1 MSPAERRSR
10 TGRTPAAR
18 ATALA
23 LVGILA
29 GGAQTTQAANVD
41 AKAPVDKEEA
51 AAAKAA
57 AKEKAAKALAAAK
70 EAAAKE
76 AAAAQA
82 AANEPIPVIEGG
94 RATRQM
100 TAEAARKEGLTVV
113 DLSDDWLPYVFSQ
126 TPEKPQ
132 PLRPFLLDLANGR
145 TRQGKQ
151 YARPRE
157 DRFFE
162 VFGIFPSPNMVRRR
176 LAEKKRHACHD
187 KVKDAVL
194 EELAPKNVIPPE
206 ELEKIPNPNPETR
219 AETPMVTTG
228 RTISPRP
235 LTEQEKR
242 AVIAMQAHLRCEDML
257 RGKAT
262 PGRMDRWTA
271 EGLKVYQ
278 HLHQLADNSKI
289 DLDTRTVLMGDSRE
303 HDFRLLLRVLR
314 ERIVDATGL
323 LEDGSAV
330 GVQGQVQG
338 RVLDSPEFQPLA
350 VEAEKRAAGA
360 PAAATSATSEGTP
373 AAPDASAK
381 IRPAPDLIAP
391 ATHAAAEALGWKS
404 PETGLANNLPPP
416 GPPPGSKKPR
426 KAVGK
431 GPAPLPLAVAIKL
444 PPLPPYYG
452 PKMDLRAE
460 IDRGEVV
467 LERPKVDQHGK
478 KKWKPPV
485 ADRPTITVY
494 AKAGDHEVALMRWP
508 TTIGG
513 WKTFEKKDGTMAL
526 KYKDSVTGDALWP
539 EVLATPTWHPAPGMP
554 TKKLLIKRGDGSF
567 EPKTGDHRP
576 RLPRGLRADSDPAPP
591 DHGAERPGR
600 AAAHGPPHPHARH
613 ARLPRGQ
620 AGREQRLPP
629 PAQLRGPAAGRLP
642 GEAPR
647 ARARGPRARGLRPQA
662 HLQGSGGRPR
672 EREQGLPLQ
681 ADAPGAGDGPR
692 RRRQRRRQGRQA
704 HGAAGRGAVAAVD
717 QSTNGCFSGKP
728 KCGTR

>member
-1 MSPAERRSR
+1 MSPAPRCTHNRRSL
-10 TGRTPAAR
+10 GRSPGVR
-18 ATALA
+18 ATVLALA
-23 LVGILA
+23 GLLA
-29 GGAQTTQAANVD
+29 GGGQTTTQAAP
-41 AKAPVDKEEA
+41 AAPVDKEEA

-76 AAAAQA
+76 AAAAEA
-82 AANEPIPVIEGG
+82 AAKEPIPVIEGG
-94 RATRQM
+94 RATRQL

-126 TPEKPQ
+126 TPDKPQ

-162 VFGIFPSPNMVRRR
+162 VFGIFPSLNMVRRR
-176 LAEKKRHACHD
+176 LADKKRHACHD

-360 PAAATSATSEGTP
+360 PGAE
-373 AAPDASAK
+373 AAPAVADASAK
-381 IRPAPDLIAP
+381 IRPASDLIAP

-444 PPLPPYYG
+444 PPLPPYHG
-452 PKMDLRAE
+452 PRMDLRAE

-467 LERPKVDQHGK
+467 LERPKIDASGK

-554 TKKLLIKRGDGSF
+554 TKKLLIKRGDTF
-567 EPKTGDHRP
+567 EPKTEIIG
-576 RLPRGLRADSDPAPP
+576 
-591 DHGAERPGR
+591 PGYR
-600 AAAHGPPHPHARH
+600 AAY
-613 ARLPRGQ
+613 
-620 AGREQRLPP
+620 
-629 PAQLRGPAAGRLP
+629 
-642 GEAPR
+642 
-647 ARARGPRARGLRPQA
+647 GLIAIP
-662 HLQGSGGRPR
+662 HLQIMEKNEKGEPQLMDLRIRTHGTPGYRAVKRGESNGCHRLHNFEALR
-672 EREQGLPLQ
+672 LAAFLVKHHEHVRDGLVPEDYVRKLTYKGQEVALESESKGYRFKLTPPVPVTVLEGDVKGDAKAVKRMVPL
-681 ADAPGAGDGPR
+681 
-692 RRRQRRRQGRQA
+692 
-704 HGAAGRGAVAAVD
+704 AAV
-717 QSTNGCFSGKP
+717 P
-728 KCGTR
+728 